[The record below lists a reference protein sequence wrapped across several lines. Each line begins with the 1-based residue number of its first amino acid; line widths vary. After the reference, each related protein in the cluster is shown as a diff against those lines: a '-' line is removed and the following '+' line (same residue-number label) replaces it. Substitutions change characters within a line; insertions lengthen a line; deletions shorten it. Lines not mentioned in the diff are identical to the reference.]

1 MSSPA
6 TRIIQYH
13 RVKSRERNDE
23 GNAATIN
30 GHPAWAARWDLET
43 NTATL
48 LDVQSNTFCA
58 GGIHAPNG
66 SYIVFG
72 GNSAIGPGGVGNGSN
87 FNPVYGDFDGG
98 QAVRVFDPCPAN
110 DTTCPFFDNAS
121 LLSMPSVRW
130 YPGVESLPDGSAIL
144 IGGMHG
150 GGFVNRNLPNV
161 DPTFEG
167 GGANPTYGFW
177 PPKGPEQNMAF
188 MTLTSG
194 LNTYA
199 LSYTM
204 QSGLLFVQANLSTIL
219 FNYTTNT
226 EIPLPDMPNGVV
238 RTYPASGANTLLPM
252 TPANNYEA
260 TVIFCGGSALPADA
274 YGDYSFPAV
283 NTWEFPASND
293 CQRITPEPQDGS
305 APKYTQDDDM
315 PQGRTMGQFIIL
327 PDFTLLMVNGA
338 ANGTAGYAQQTG
350 QTPNFADMPF
360 GESLSAGPVFQPAV
374 YDPSKPPGQRWSQEG
389 LSSSKIPR
397 LYHSS
402 ALLMVDGS
410 VMIAGGN
417 PNIDVNLTTIFP
429 TEYRLEIFYPLYWG
443 KQRPSVTGMPSTLTY
458 GGDGFDLVVDTN
470 SYSGSAN
477 DAAANTTVVII
488 RPGWTTHGV
497 NMGQRALQLNNTF
510 SVSDSGNITV
520 HVSQVPPNP
529 AMFSPGPALMFV
541 VTHGVPSMG
550 KLIIV
555 GNGQMGTQPT
565 FDATVLPPSQLAAS
579 SVKGNAS
586 PNTNSSGSPAVSATS
601 THSLSTGVVVA
612 IVVGGIAAA
621 LAVGVFIAVLV
632 SRRRRARAA
641 TKSTIIGGIQR
652 SASMGR
658 AYRDAA
664 SPIGGQVG
672 DYIAEGYKSRPSQ
685 QSTDGY
691 GGYQPNEMQYGG
703 GGRRGESFIP
713 LQQYSTSDLHAPST
727 PGNYSESDV
736 DLPIQ
741 SGYRDYPAQPSSSQG
756 GGYGQYQPSQGYNPQ
771 RRF

>member
-1 MSSPA
+1 M
-6 TRIIQYH
+6 
-13 RVKSRERNDE
+13 
-23 GNAATIN
+23 
-30 GHPAWAARWDLET
+30 
-43 NTATL
+43 
-48 LDVQSNTFCA
+48 
-58 GGIHAPNG
+58 
-66 SYIVFG
+66 
-72 GNSAIGPGGVGNGSN
+72 
-87 FNPVYGDFDGG
+87 DGG
-98 QAVRVFDPCPAN
+98 QAVNVFDPCPAN
-110 DTTCPFFDNAS
+110 NTTCTFFDNAS
-121 LLSMPSVRW
+121 LPSMSSVRW
-130 YPGVESLPDGSAIL
+130 CPGVESFPDGSAIL

-194 LNTYA
+194 LNTCIILYDA
-199 LSYTM
+199 VR
-204 QSGLLFVQANLSTIL
+204 FTILL

-252 TPANNYEA
+252 TPANNYEV
-260 TVIFCGGSALPADA
+260 TVIFCGGSALLADA
-274 YGDYSFPAV
+274 YGDYAFPALNKQAKHPTLRICHSV
-283 NTWEFPASND
+283 NH
-293 CQRITPEPQDGS
+293 S
-305 APKYTQDDDM
+305 A
-315 PQGRTMGQFIIL
+315 
-327 PDFTLLMVNGA
+327 
-338 ANGTAGYAQQTG
+338 
-350 QTPNFADMPF
+350 
-360 GESLSAGPVFQPAV
+360 EPVFQPAI

-621 LAVGVFIAVLV
+621 LAVRVLIAVLI
-632 SRRRRARAA
+632 SRRHRARAA
-641 TKSTIIGGIQR
+641 TKSTIIGDIQR

-672 DYIAEGYKSRPSQ
+672 DYIGEGYKSRPSQ

-736 DLPIQ
+736 DLPSQ